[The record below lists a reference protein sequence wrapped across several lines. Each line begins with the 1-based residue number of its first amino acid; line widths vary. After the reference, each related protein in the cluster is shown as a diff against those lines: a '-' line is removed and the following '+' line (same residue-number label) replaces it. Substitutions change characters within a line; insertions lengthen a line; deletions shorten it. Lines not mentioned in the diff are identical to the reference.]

1 MSTILQSAEQGTAGV
16 VIWGDHHSEATKTDC
31 IEIKNYIDNF
41 LGPLVKSITAIAQN
55 CSQEFCNLHGR
66 CKFQLNPDLY
76 FKASSLEVNLH
87 FLSDQWKFLSCRCH
101 SGWSGEDCR
110 HHLL

>member
-31 IEIKNYIDNF
+31 TEIKNYIDNF
-41 LGPLVKSITAIAQN
+41 LGPLVKSITTIAQN

-76 FKASSLEVNLH
+76 YKASSLEVNLD
-87 FLSDQWKFLSCRCH
+87 FLSDQWKFLSCRCY
-101 SGWSGEDCR
+101 SGWSGDDCR
-110 HHLL
+110 HHL